1 MGWNKVE
8 FYERGKNAKAAYGNK
23 EKQVILCFP
32 SASNVLPMFSYFLG
46 SKASKSTAVS
56 QEDK

>member
-1 MGWNKVE
+1 MKGE
-8 FYERGKNAKAAYGNK
+8 KNAKAAYGSK
-23 EKQVILCFP
+23 EKQVILRFP